1 MTWYLFALT
10 AAVFFAIYFLIFHKY
25 IHREH
30 AVEYLAI
37 MSIFLVLF
45 SFPLTKEIT
54 FDLGAVTWA
63 MLYLISLLLTVFF
76 YFIALSFKHLES
88 SEAVPFMNISLLFV
102 VIFSVI
108 FLKEVVTLRN
118 LLGVG
123 LMIVGSY
130 ILEIGIKI
138 DKIKKVIKRFKRKY
152 VLYTLFATIAAS
164 IIIIFE
170 KILLNPEVV
179 GAPIDPVSPASLY
192 FLTRAGMAINFLVIL
207 FVRKHSFTGINHA
220 LSTMVLPILVTAV
233 FNIAANYTHYLA
245 LQIGQVSLVAPIS
258 ALSSLIVIIIGGEL
272 FHEHKLQQKMI
283 AALLM
288 ILATYLIIV

>member
-1 MTWYLFALT
+1 MTWYFFALT

-45 SFPLTKEIT
+45 SFPLTKDVT
-54 FDLGAVTWA
+54 FNLNSLTWA
-63 MLYLISLLLTVFF
+63 LIYLISLLLTVFF

-102 VIFSVI
+102 IILSVV
-108 FLKEVVTLRN
+108 FLKEIVTLSN

-123 LMIVGSY
+123 LMIIGSY
-130 ILEIGIKI
+130 ILEVGIKI

-152 VLYTLFATIAAS
+152 ILYTLVATIAAS
-164 IIIIFE
+164 IVIIFE

-179 GAPIDPVSPASLY
+179 GMSIEPVSPASLY
-192 FLTRAGMAINFLVIL
+192 FLTRSGMALNFLLIL
-207 FVRKHSFTGINHA
+207 FARKHSFTGINHA
-220 LSTMVLPILVTAV
+220 LNTMILPIIVTAI

-245 LQIGQVSLVAPIS
+245 LQTGQVSLVAPIS

-272 FHEHKLQQKMI
+272 FHEHKLKQKMI

-288 ILATYLIIV
+288 IIATYLIIL